1 MFHVSYLV
9 MLYFGVQRGTKGGIH
24 MPKLKKYHPV
34 DSSVVSRFCG
44 VRSFMRLPQIR
55 TCEDVDFAIIG
66 APADTGSTF
75 RPGQRF
81 APAAIREMSMM
92 LRAASLTF
100 DINMFEYISGTD
112 WGDAN
117 VSPCDLAK
125 AHQAIQEEIS
135 AIVAGNVIP
144 VCLGG
149 DHSITLP
156 ELRAVA
162 AKYGPVALVHFDA
175 HLDTYDIENGD
186 TLTHGTPFYIACREG
201 LIDTAHSI
209 QVGIRGL
216 FNTSARKV
224 SEDLGF
230 KVIMAEEMRE
240 MGLDEVARQINERV
254 GTARAFLTFD
264 IDFVDPAFAPGTG
277 TIEVGGFTSYEALKL
292 LRSTKDLN
300 YVAMDV
306 VEVLPSFDPTQITA
320 YLGGSIVH
328 EFLAMLAYRKKNAEL
343 RGESRDY

>member
-1 MFHVSYLV
+1 
-9 MLYFGVQRGTKGGIH
+9 
-24 MPKLKKYHPV
+24 MPNLKKYHPV
-34 DSSVVSRFCG
+34 DASEVSRFCG
-44 VRSFMRLPQIR
+44 IRSFMRLPQVH
-55 TCEDVDFAIIG
+55 THEEVDFAILG

-92 LRAASLTF
+92 LRAASLTL
-100 DINMFEYISGTD
+100 DINMFEYISGVD
-112 WGDAN
+112 WGDVN

-125 AHQAIQEEIS
+125 AHASIQAEVSEIL
-135 AIVAGNVIP
+135 AGDVLPI
-144 VCLGG
+144 CLGG
-149 DHSITLP
+149 DHSVTLP
-156 ELRAVA
+156 QLRAVA
-162 AKYGPVALVHFDA
+162 QKHGPVALVHFDA

-186 TLTHGTPFYIACREG
+186 TLTHGTPFYIACQEG

-230 KVIMAEEMRE
+230 QVIMAEEMRE
-240 MGLDEVARQINERV
+240 MGLAEVGRQINARV
-254 GTARAFLTFD
+254 GDAKTFLTFD

-292 LRSTKDLN
+292 LRQTRDLN
-300 YVAMDV
+300 YVAMDI
-306 VEVLPSFDPTQITA
+306 VEVLPAFDPTQITA
-320 YLGGSIVH
+320 YLGGAIVH
-328 EFLAMLAYRKKNAEL
+328 EFLAMLAHRKRKLQPGGPMDQPERQL
-343 RGESRDY
+343 

>member
-1 MFHVSYLV
+1 M
-9 MLYFGVQRGTKGGIH
+9 TE
-24 MPKLKKYHPV
+24 LKKYHPV
-34 DSSVVSRFCG
+34 DASVVSRFCG
-44 VRSFMRLPQIR
+44 VRSFMRLPQLR
-55 TCEDVDFAIIG
+55 VYEDVDFAVIG

-92 LRAASLTF
+92 LRAASLTL
-100 DINMFEYISGTD
+100 DINMFEYISGVD
-112 WGDAN
+112 WGDVN

-125 AHQAIQEEIS
+125 AHDSIEAGISEILDGD
-135 AIVAGNVIP
+135 IIP
-144 VCLGG
+144 VCMGG
-149 DHSITLP
+149 DHSVTLP

-162 AKYGPVALVHFDA
+162 RKHGPVALVHFDA

-186 TLTHGTPFYIACREG
+186 TLTHGTPFYMACREG
-201 LIDTAHSI
+201 LIDTEHSI

-216 FNTSARKV
+216 FNTAARKT

-240 MGLDEVARQINERV
+240 MGLDEVARQINERA
-254 GTARAFLTFD
+254 GGKKAFLTFD
-264 IDFVDPAFAPGTG
+264 IDFVDPAYAPGTG

-300 YVAMDV
+300 YVGMDI
-306 VEVLPSFDPTQITA
+306 VEVLPTFDPTQITA
-320 YLGGSIVH
+320 YLGGAIIH
-328 EFLAMLAYRKKNAEL
+328 EFLAMLAYRKKKEA
-343 RGESRDY
+343 GA

>member
-1 MFHVSYLV
+1 
-9 MLYFGVQRGTKGGIH
+9 
-24 MPKLKKYHPV
+24 
-34 DSSVVSRFCG
+34 
-44 VRSFMRLPQIR
+44 
-55 TCEDVDFAIIG
+55 
-66 APADTGSTF
+66 
-75 RPGQRF
+75 
-81 APAAIREMSMM
+81 MSMM
-92 LRAASLTF
+92 LRAASLTL
-100 DINMFEYISGTD
+100 DINMFEYISGID

-125 AHQAIQEEIS
+125 AHKAIEAEVYEIIS
-135 AIVAGNVIP
+135 GGVIP

-149 DHSITLP
+149 DHSVTLP
-156 ELRAVA
+156 QLRAVA
-162 AKYGPVALVHFDA
+162 RRHGPVALVHFDA

-186 TLTHGTPFYIACREG
+186 SLTHGTPFYIACQEG
-201 LIDTAHSI
+201 LIDTSHSI

-230 KVIMAEEMRE
+230 EVIMSEEMRE

-254 GTARAFLTFD
+254 GDSKAFLTFD

-277 TIEVGGFTSYEALKL
+277 TIEVGGFSSYEALKL
-292 LRSTKDLN
+292 LRSTRDLD
-300 YVAMDV
+300 YTAMDI

-328 EFLAMLAYRKKNAEL
+328 EFLAMLAYRKRKGTN
-343 RGESRDY
+343 SRQKI

>member
-1 MFHVSYLV
+1 
-9 MLYFGVQRGTKGGIH
+9 
-24 MPKLKKYHPV
+24 MPSQKKYHPV
-34 DSSVVSRFCG
+34 DAAEVSRFCG
-44 VRSFMRLPQIR
+44 IRTFMRLPELR
-55 TCEDVDFAIIG
+55 THADVDFAILG

-92 LRAASLTF
+92 LRAASLTL
-100 DINMFEYISGTD
+100 DINMFEYISGVD
-112 WGDAN
+112 WGDVN

-125 AHQAIQEEIS
+125 AHAAIQAEMAEIL
-135 AIVAGNVIP
+135 AGDVIP

-149 DHSITLP
+149 DHSVTLP
-156 ELRAVA
+156 ELRAIA
-162 AKYGPVALVHFDA
+162 EKHGPVALVHFDA

-201 LIDTAHSI
+201 LIDTSRSI

-240 MGLDEVARQINERV
+240 MGLDEVARQINARV
-254 GTARAFLTFD
+254 GAAQAFLTFD

-292 LRSTKDLN
+292 LRQTKDLN
-300 YVAMDV
+300 YVGMDI
-306 VEVLPSFDPTQITA
+306 VEVLPAFDPTQITA
-320 YLGGSIVH
+320 YLGGAVVH
-328 EFLAMLAYRKKNAEL
+328 EFLAMLAYRRRKAAL
-343 RGESRDY
+343 ES

>member
-1 MFHVSYLV
+1 
-9 MLYFGVQRGTKGGIH
+9 
-24 MPKLKKYHPV
+24 
-34 DSSVVSRFCG
+34 
-44 VRSFMRLPQIR
+44 MRLPQLR
-55 TCEDVDFAIIG
+55 THEDVDFAVVG

-92 LRAASLTF
+92 LRAASLTL
-100 DINMFEYISGTD
+100 DINIFEYISGID
-112 WGDAN
+112 WGDVN

-125 AHQAIQEEIS
+125 AHEAIEEGIS
-135 AIVAGNVIP
+135 GIVSGGVIP

-149 DHSITLP
+149 DHSVTLP

-162 AKYGPVALVHFDA
+162 ARHGPLALVHFDA

-230 KVIMAEEMRE
+230 EVIMAEEMRE
-240 MGLDEVARQINERV
+240 AGLEEVARRIHERV
-254 GTARAFLTFD
+254 GGSKAFLTFD

-277 TIEVGGFTSYEALKL
+277 TLEVAGFTSYEALKL
-292 LRSTKDLN
+292 LRSTKDLD
-300 YVAMDV
+300 YVAMDI
-306 VEVLPSFDPTQITA
+306 VEVLPSFDPTRITA

-328 EFLAMLAYRKKNAEL
+328 EFLAMLAYRRRKAAL
-343 RGESRDY
+343 AHDTDGG

>member
-1 MFHVSYLV
+1 
-9 MLYFGVQRGTKGGIH
+9 
-24 MPKLKKYHPV
+24 
-34 DSSVVSRFCG
+34 
-44 VRSFMRLPQIR
+44 MRLPQLR
-55 TCEDVDFAIIG
+55 SHEDVDFAIVG

-92 LRAASLTF
+92 LRAASLTL
-100 DINMFEYISGTD
+100 DINIFEYISGID
-112 WGDAN
+112 WGDVN

-125 AHQAIQEEIS
+125 AHEAIEEEIS
-135 AIVAGNVIP
+135 GIVSGGVIP

-149 DHSITLP
+149 DHSVTLP

-162 AKYGPVALVHFDA
+162 AKHGPLALVHFDA

-216 FNTSARKV
+216 FTTSARKV
-224 SEDLGF
+224 SENLGF
-230 KVIMAEEMRE
+230 EVIMAEEMRE
-240 MGLDEVARQINERV
+240 AGLEEVGRRIQERV
-254 GTARAFLTFD
+254 GSSKAFLTFD

-277 TIEVGGFTSYEALKL
+277 TLEVAGFSSYEALKL
-292 LRSTKDLN
+292 LRSTKELD
-300 YVAMDV
+300 YVGMDI

-328 EFLAMLAYRKKNAEL
+328 EFLAMLAYRKRNAAL
-343 RGESRDY
+343 AHDTDGG

>member
-1 MFHVSYLV
+1 MFLSSYSV
-9 MLYFGVQRGTKGGIH
+9 MLYFCVHRITEGVGN
-24 MPKLKKYHPV
+24 MPDLKKYHPV
-34 DSSVVSRFCG
+34 DSSQVSRFCG
-44 VRSFMRLPQIR
+44 VRSFMRLPQVR

-66 APADTGSTF
+66 APADNGSTF

-92 LRAASLTF
+92 LRAASLTL

-112 WGDAN
+112 WGDVN

-135 AIVAGNVIP
+135 RIVAGDVIP

-149 DHSITLP
+149 DHSVTLP

-162 AKYGPVALVHFDA
+162 GRYGPVALVHFDA

-240 MGLDEVARQINERV
+240 MGLDEVALQINDRV
-254 GTARAFLTFD
+254 GSSKAFLTFD

-277 TIEVGGFTSYEALKL
+277 TIEVGGFTSYEALRL
-292 LRSTKDLN
+292 LRSTRDLN
-300 YVAMDV
+300 YVAMDI
-306 VEVLPSFDPTQITA
+306 VEVLPSFDPAQITA

-328 EFLAMLAYRKKNAEL
+328 EFLAMLAYRKKKAD
-343 RGESRDY
+343 S

>member
-1 MFHVSYLV
+1 
-9 MLYFGVQRGTKGGIH
+9 
-24 MPKLKKYHPV
+24 
-34 DSSVVSRFCG
+34 
-44 VRSFMRLPQIR
+44 MRLPELR
-55 TCEDVDFAIIG
+55 THADVDFAILG

-92 LRAASLTF
+92 LRAASLTL
-100 DINMFEYISGTD
+100 DINMFEYISGID
-112 WGDAN
+112 WGDVN

-125 AHQAIQEEIS
+125 AHAAIQSEMADILT
-135 AIVAGNVIP
+135 GDVIP

-149 DHSITLP
+149 DHSVTLP

-162 AKYGPVALVHFDA
+162 EKHGPIALVHFDA

-201 LIDTAHSI
+201 LIDTSRSI

-224 SEDLGF
+224 SEELGF

-240 MGLDEVARQINERV
+240 MGLDEVGRQILARV
-254 GTARAFLTFD
+254 GTAKAFLTFD

-292 LRSTKDLN
+292 LRQTKDLN
-300 YVAMDV
+300 YVGMDI
-306 VEVLPSFDPTQITA
+306 VEVLPAFDPTQITA
-320 YLGGSIVH
+320 YLGGAIVH
-328 EFLAMLAYRKKNAEL
+328 EFLAMLAYRRRKSAS
-343 RGESRDY
+343 ES